1 MKYFKQKTRTII
13 IFISVIL
20 SCVFLGWKKKENHR
34 FVSHKWIFMN
44 PFKYMGSGGGGGGKD
59 WKNKDSLIYAA
70 LELFIKKKT
79 KELNIF
85 I

>member
-1 MKYFKQKTRTII
+1 
-13 IFISVIL
+13 
-20 SCVFLGWKKKENHR
+20 
-34 FVSHKWIFMN
+34 
-44 PFKYMGSGGGGGGKD
+44 MGSGGGGND

-79 KELNIF
+79 KEQNIF